1 MNRIVQ
7 TIFSAGLLAI
17 PALAEDTPEPYA
29 KIAIAPV
36 LSQMIT
42 REQADRVYSGQ
53 IKSQAGRAE
62 FEKAY
67 GITLPQQN
75 VDFTKQMLIFG
86 ITDNITTR
94 AVQFLKQERMRSY
107 ILDYAD
113 TGIEYRLRRVGEGLE
128 YSHLQVFL
136 LDRIDGMSH
145 IKVKNHVENGLSRM
159 YDKEDHNIERV
170 STPT

>member
-1 MNRIVQ
+1 MNRIIQ
-7 TIFSAGLLAI
+7 TIFLAGLLAL

-53 IKSQAGRAE
+53 IKSQAGLAE

-67 GITLPQQN
+67 GIALPQQN
-75 VDFTKQMLIFG
+75 LDFTKQMLIFG

-94 AVQFLKQERMRSY
+94 AFQFVKQERIRTFT
-107 ILDYAD
+107 LDYVE
-113 TGIEYRLRRVGEGLE
+113 TGIEYRLRSPEEGKKHS
-128 YSHLQVFL
+128 YLQVFL
-136 LDRIDGMSH
+136 LDRVDGISH
-145 IKVKNHVENGLSRM
+145 VRVKNLVVNGLSKV
-159 YDKEDHNIERV
+159 YDKELGSSLNIQ
-170 STPT
+170 